1 MDVMLSSCK
10 SQFCDSMTCTPVW
23 YGCGNMGFI
32 SLILF
37 HCNNKKE
44 KKKGNQNET
53 KEPMECDKDDCI
65 MCLVNAD

>member
-1 MDVMLSSCK
+1 
-10 SQFCDSMTCTPVW
+10 
-23 YGCGNMGFI
+23 MGFI
-32 SLILF
+32 SLVLF